1 MMVATMT
8 KFDTVTA
15 SLRTDTG
22 RVRDHNEDYVGSWE
36 PATPSEGE
44 FGWLYIVAD
53 GVGGAEAGD
62 VASQHAT
69 ERTIE
74 YFVSGEEKDSADRL
88 LQAVRNAND
97 ELREMATKRAS
108 GRYMATTMCAA
119 LVQNHNALFINVGD
133 SRGYHLRDG
142 GMYQV
147 TNDHSLVAQLVAEGA
162 ITPEEAERHPRRNV
176 ILSSLGPTKNPQIDL
191 FEVDLNDGDRL
202 ILCSDGLTRHVS
214 DGEIARVAQNKPVE
228 EATKILVDLAN
239 SRGGSDNIS
248 VAIMQ
253 IGSGELV
260 EEAVPVRP
268 IIISNDPENA
278 SQPTNAWGM
287 WSYTAILAIVEAVLI
302 LLVYYL
308 LRS

>member
-36 PATPSEGE
+36 PVTPSEGD

-62 VASQHAT
+62 IASQHAT

-74 YFVSGEEKDSADRL
+74 YFVSGAEENSADRL

-97 ELREMATKRAS
+97 ELREMATKRAT

-147 TNDHSLVAQLVAEGA
+147 TKDHSLVAQLVAEGA

-191 FEVDLNDGDRL
+191 FEVDLNDGDCL

-228 EATKILVDLAN
+228 EATKFLVDLAN

-248 VAIMQ
+248 VAIMR
-253 IGSGELV
+253 IGSADYIQEHV
-260 EEAVPVRP
+260 SRP
-268 IIISNDPENA
+268 IIISENTERVTL
-278 SQPTNAWGM
+278 PTNTLGIR
-287 WSYTAILAIVEAVLI
+287 SYTVFLAVAEVVLI
-302 LLVYYL
+302 LLMYYL
-308 LRS
+308 VQS